1 MIFMCR
7 YCYEMF
13 DENINFFICD
23 DCLKQ
28 EKQGVNYV

>member
-1 MIFMCR
+1 MCR

-23 DCLKQ
+23 DCLDK
-28 EKQGVNYV
+28 ESVG

>member
-13 DENINFFICD
+13 NENINFFICD
-23 DCLKQ
+23 DCLDK
-28 EKQGVNYV
+28 EGVG

>member
-1 MIFMCR
+1 MCR

-23 DCLKQ
+23 DCLDK
-28 EKQGVNYV
+28 ESVGK

>member
-23 DCLKQ
+23 DCLDK
-28 EKQGVNYV
+28 ESVGK

>member
-23 DCLKQ
+23 DCLK
-28 EKQGVNYV
+28 EERKQVN

>member
-23 DCLKQ
+23 DCLDK
-28 EKQGVNYV
+28 ESVG